1 MTGERPYVAG
11 ERPCATGEQSCM
23 MGERPCVTGVAI
35 KKGMFLNSTVSSPL
49 DRSKRFDALFLPW
62 QT

>member
-1 MTGERPYVAG
+1 MTGEQPYVAG
-11 ERPCATGEQSCM
+11 ERPCVTGEQSFM

-35 KKGMFLNSTVSSPL
+35 KKGQFLNSTVSS
-49 DRSKRFDALFLPW
+49 SKRFDALFLPW